1 MLSKKNLSMPKKTIA
16 CVIARTVST
25 RLPLKVLR
33 NVVEDYSMLDF
44 MIQRLKLV
52 DNINEIYIC
61 TSREAADD
69 ILEDVA
75 KRNDIKIY
83 RGSPDAV
90 IERIISVGDIE
101 KADNVIRITGDNVF
115 TSYEYLKD
123 QIDIHNDN
131 ELDYTRITDVPVGST
146 AEVMRLSAVKECFD
160 LIDPAI
166 SEYLLL
172 YMFNPEHFKCGVVNI
187 KNIKSSS
194 SYTVTVDTKE
204 DLDRTKSI
212 FYRYSKDPLS
222 IGLIDI
228 ISIIDEFK
236 LPNSTIKSTG
246 SVKMPYGKEISF
258 KEFLSD
264 MQRRIDG
271 SSHFSIG

>member
-1 MLSKKNLSMPKKTIA
+1 MSKKTVA

-33 NVVEDYSMLDF
+33 SVVDNYSMLDF

-52 DNINEIYIC
+52 PNINEVYLC
-61 TSREAADD
+61 TSHEMVDD

-75 KRNDIKIY
+75 ERNAVKIY

-90 IERIISVGDIE
+90 IERMISVGDLE

-115 TSYEYLKD
+115 TSYEYLED
-123 QIDIHNDN
+123 QINIHNDN
-131 ELDYTRITDVPVGST
+131 DLDYTRIIDVPIGST
-146 AEVMRLSAVKECFD
+146 AEVMKLKAVKECYD

-172 YMFNPEHFKCGVVNI
+172 YMFQPKHFKCGVISLNEI
-187 KNIKSSS
+187 KKSSE
-194 SYTVTVDTKE
+194 YTVTVDTKE

-212 FYRYSKDPLS
+212 FKNYKKDPLKIS
-222 IGLIDI
+222 LKEIINIMDEYKISNSKIQSGGDI
-228 ISIIDEFK
+228 
-236 LPNSTIKSTG
+236 
-246 SVKMPYGKEISF
+246 KMPYGEVITF
-258 KEFLSD
+258 EEFQKD
-264 MQRRIDG
+264 MNERIRN
-271 SSHFSIG
+271 SNQYRIG

>member
-1 MLSKKNLSMPKKTIA
+1 MSNKTIA
-16 CVIARTVST
+16 CLIARTVST

-52 DNINEIYIC
+52 DNINEVYLC
-61 TSREAADD
+61 TSHEAVDD

-75 KRNDIKIY
+75 IRNDIKIY

-90 IERIISVGDIE
+90 IERMISVGNIE
-101 KADNVIRITGDNVF
+101 QADNVIRITGDNVF
-115 TSYEYLKD
+115 TSYEYLND
-123 QIDIHNDN
+123 QIDIHNEN

-172 YMFNPEHFKCGVVNI
+172 YMFNPDHFRCGVVSVES
-187 KNIKSSS
+187 IKSSS
-194 SYTVTVDTKE
+194 NYTVTVDTKD
-204 DLDRTKSI
+204 DLERTKNI
-212 FYRYSKDPLS
+212 FSRYTGDPLNIS
-222 IGLIDI
+222 LKEI
-228 ISIIDEFK
+228 ISIIDDFK
-236 LPNSTIKSTG
+236 LPNSKIEASG
-246 SVKMPYGKEISF
+246 SVKMPYGKEVSF